1 MGNLNL
7 MDRCQRSLFT
17 IIKKDNKRSE
27 GKKRKAEV
35 TFGIRLETP
44 PRGKIVCCLMQTKL
58 SALPWK
64 WNFTTSFFSV
74 RPESSSDVRG
84 NSIFNLSWILTSFC
98 RHLLRRATRPM
109 EIFKTGVKCDHF
121 PPPSGCKR
129 FFNLRNCSRKEPL
142 RSRIALF
149 LLSLRLALCIHQTS
163 SEAVKL
169 VPLK

>member
-1 MGNLNL
+1 M
-7 MDRCQRSLFT
+7 RV
-17 IIKKDNKRSE
+17 KKEKP
-27 GKKRKAEV
+27 KWH
-35 TFGIRLETP
+35 LESAWRP
-44 PRGKIVCCLMQTKL
+44 LREKIVCCLMQTKL

-64 WNFTTSFFSV
+64 WNFTTSFFLV

-84 NSIFNLSWILTSFC
+84 NSIFNLSWILTTFC

-121 PPPSGCKR
+121 PQPSGCKR

-142 RSRIALF
+142 GSCIALF
-149 LLSLRLALCIHQTS
+149 ILSFRLALCIHQTS